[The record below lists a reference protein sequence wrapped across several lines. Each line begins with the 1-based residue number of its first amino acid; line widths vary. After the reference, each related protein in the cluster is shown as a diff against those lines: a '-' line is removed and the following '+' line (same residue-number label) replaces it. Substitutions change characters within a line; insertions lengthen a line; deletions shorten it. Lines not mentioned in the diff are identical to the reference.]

1 MNIEDKQVIQWQ
13 KLKIK
18 IQAKRIEELERVL
31 MVDQASLK
39 GIKFIAQRKE
49 EENTKLKEEIKELK
63 FINSELVKLQLTNP

>member
-1 MNIEDKQVIQWQ
+1 MNIEDKQVIEWQ